1 MEIIWLPIKDV
12 TRYENNPRDNA
23 RAVEK
28 VAASIRDYGWQ
39 QPIVVDSQHVII
51 AGDTRYLAAQSLGF
65 DTVPVL
71 VATDL
76 SPEKVK
82 AYRLADNKTG
92 EFAKWDDQKLAEELQ
107 SIMDSIGSI
116 DLTGFSPGE
125 YEALAMQA
133 EAIIAE
139 LDEPEPDPAPAPAVR
154 QTMADT
160 TTEAVDDDPD
170 ELEGESDTLDDEPT
184 RPAMVPLNLL
194 MSVDDRQAVYDAIG
208 KVKADTGVETS
219 AEALAVICR
228 KFVNA

>member
-1 MEIIWLPIKDV
+1 MEIIWLPIQNV

-51 AGDTRYLAAQSLGF
+51 AGDTRYQAAQLLGL
-65 DTVPVL
+65 DSVPVL
-71 VATDL
+71 VASGL
-76 SPEKVK
+76 SPEKVR

-107 SIMDSIGSI
+107 SIMESIGSI
-116 DLTGFSPGE
+116 ELTGFSSGE

-139 LDEPEPDPAPAPAVR
+139 LEEPETEPAPAPAVR
-154 QTMADT
+154 QPTSDT
-160 TTEAVDDDPD
+160 ATDAVDNAPE
-170 ELEGESDTLDDEPT
+170 ELEGDTPEDEPA

-194 MSVDDRQAVYDAIG
+194 MTVEDRQAVYDAIAAAKSKHG
-208 KVKADTGVETS
+208 IETS

-228 KFVNA
+228 NYSND

>member
-1 MEIIWLPIKDV
+1 MEIIWLPLHSI

-51 AGDTRYLAAQSLGF
+51 AGDTRYLAAQSLGLNS
-65 DTVPVL
+65 VPVL
-71 VATDL
+71 IASGL

-92 EFAKWDDQKLAEELQ
+92 EFAKWDDQRLAAELQ

-116 DLTGFSPGE
+116 DLTGFSLGE

-139 LDEPEPDPAPAPAVR
+139 LDEPEPAPAAAPAPRQPVAEVGTDAV
-154 QTMADT
+154 A
-160 TTEAVDDDPD
+160 DDPE
-170 ELEGESDTLDDEPT
+170 ELEGDDTPSDEPA

-194 MSVDDRQAVYDAIG
+194 MSVEDRQAVYDAIG

-228 KFVNA
+228 KFLNA